1 MKSVKI
7 ISFIILALAA
17 VFIGV
22 AYADE
27 KESQLDL
34 CKKSLIEAIDIINSN
49 SLKKID
55 KLELPQVN
63 SADQCE
69 SAFESLLKQLNDKN
83 SDVLTPEE
91 IEESENE
98 EEPYAGIGVTISQS
112 KNSVVGPVIK
122 IEEIWEG
129 GPAQKAKL
137 KENDLIIEIDDI
149 PTKDI
154 TLKEA
159 TKLIKGPTE
168 TEVKLK
174 ITRLIANRNEILI
187 FRIKREIVSYNPVI
201 VGFINS
207 EIGYIKIKSFSF
219 KNANIINKR
228 IAEGLIQL
236 ELDDEIKSYIVDLRD
251 NPGGYV
257 ETAVYMISL
266 FLKNENQEI
275 TFLIIKGNGSSYPY
289 STSKGE
295 RLIKKEP
302 IIILVNKGSA
312 SASEMVAGAL
322 QYHKKAI
329 LIGTKTYGKG
339 VITIS
344 TRLDNGYRLKITA
357 EKYYF
362 PNGFSP
368 EGVGIAPDIIV
379 ENDDQKPGDEQL
391 EKAVE
396 VMTDLLGLKMDKDDK
411 KPDSEQIEKDI
422 EIIDSFPI
430 GFSIWE

>member
-1 MKSVKI
+1 MKQPVRVTLLI
-7 ISFIILALAA
+7 TLALGAF
-17 VFIGV
+17 FIGA

-27 KESQLDL
+27 GKSQLDL
-34 CKKSLIEAIDIINSN
+34 CKKSLKEAMDIINST
-49 SLKKID
+49 SLNKID

-63 SADQCE
+63 SADECE

-83 SDVLTPEE
+83 SNVLTPEE
-91 IEESENE
+91 MEESENE
-98 EEPYAGIGVTISQS
+98 EEPYAGIGVSISQL
-112 KNSVVGPVIK
+112 KNSAVGPAIK
-122 IEEIWEG
+122 IEEVWEG
-129 GPAQKAKL
+129 GPAQKTGL
-137 KENDLIIEIDDI
+137 KENDLIIEIDDT
-149 PTKDI
+149 PTKNM

-159 TKLIKGPTE
+159 VKSIKGPAE

-174 ITRLIANRNEILI
+174 ITRSAANRNEILV
-187 FRIKREIVSYNPVI
+187 FKIKRETVSYNPVI

-207 EIGYIKIKSFSF
+207 EIGYLKIKSFDF
-219 KNANIINKR
+219 KNAYTIDKR

-236 ELDDEIKSYIVDLRD
+236 ELDDEIKSYIIDLRD

-257 ETAVYMISL
+257 ETAIFMISL
-266 FLKNENQEI
+266 FLKNEEQEI
-275 TFLIIKGNGSSYPY
+275 TFLIIKNGSSYSH
-289 STSKGE
+289 STSLGE
-295 RLIKKEP
+295 KFIKKGP
-302 IIILVNKGSA
+302 IIILVNGGSA

-329 LIGTKTYGKG
+329 LVGTKTYGKG

-344 TRLDNGYRLKITA
+344 TKLNNGYWLKITA

-368 EGVGIAPDIIV
+368 EGVGITPDIVV
-379 ENDDQKPGDEQL
+379 ENDEQKPGDEQL

-396 VMTDLLGLKMDKDDK
+396 MMNILSDTEKNNK
-411 KPDSEQIEKDI
+411 KSDGGQLEKDI
-422 EIIDSFPI
+422 EIMDGFPV

>member
-1 MKSVKI
+1 MRLIKTALFI
-7 ISFIILALAA
+7 IILALAA
-17 VFIGV
+17 VFIGI

-27 KESQLDL
+27 KISQLDL
-34 CKKSLIEAIDIINSN
+34 CKKSLMEAIDIINSN

-91 IEESENE
+91 IEENENE
-98 EEPYAGIGVTISQS
+98 EEPYAGIGVTISQL
-112 KNSVVGPVIK
+112 KNSALGPAIK
-122 IEEIWEG
+122 IEEVWEG
-129 GPAQKAKL
+129 GPAQKNGL
-137 KENDLIIEIDDI
+137 KENDLIIEIDDT
-149 PTKDI
+149 PTKDMA
-154 TLKEA
+154 LKEA
-159 TKLIKGPTE
+159 ARLIKGPAE

-174 ITRLIANRNEILI
+174 ITRLVSNRNEILI
-187 FRIKREIVSYNPVI
+187 FKIKREIVSYNPVI

-207 EIGYIKIKSFSF
+207 KIGYLKIKSFEF
-219 KNANIINKR
+219 KNAYTIDKR

-236 ELDDEIKSYIVDLRD
+236 ELDDEIKSYIIDLRD

-257 ETAVYMISL
+257 ETAIFMISL
-266 FLKNENQEI
+266 FLKNEDQEI
-275 TFLIIKGNGSSYPY
+275 TFLTIKNGSSYPY
-289 STSKGE
+289 STSLGE
-295 RLIKKEP
+295 RFIKKEP

-322 QYHKKAI
+322 QYQKKAI

-344 TRLDNGYRLKITA
+344 TKLDNGYWLKITA

-368 EGVGIAPDIIV
+368 EGVGITPDIIV
-379 ENDDQKPGDEQL
+379 ENDGQKPGDEQL

-396 VMTDLLGLKMDKDDK
+396 VIYNLLDEKEDSK
-411 KPDSEQIEKDI
+411 KSDNEQLEEDI
-422 EIIDSFPI
+422 KIIDSFPI
-430 GFSIWE
+430 SLSIWE